1 MRLTDL
7 FPSFP
12 SVWPVD
18 DIDSSFPPSTDG
30 AALAGQ
36 LADAVEVE
44 DVITEVAS
52 DGTLTV
58 TGKLVLIDGVPAAPT
73 TLRTRLFSSMGFV
86 FAPGPDWASD
96 FRVSTTLGGG
106 YTLQV
111 DTLPL
116 QVAVPPD
123 LLAAHPD
130 PAKHGIDPGIVLS
143 DAAADTTIL
152 RDFSL
157 TIEADGAIRLEP
169 HLPISVGPCR
179 IFGLPARGLHELSF
193 ISSIARAQAVLG
205 WLVRPLD
212 PDAFM
217 FGGGGLG
224 FGGIELDWNVE
235 GTALKDL
242 RKRLHISEGAEVVI
256 EGLVLPAVGRP
267 PIPQHGS
274 FGVRR
279 SLDPG
284 ESLVDFLTF
293 EGAPVVVPLGDH
305 AHCFLSQLFFS
316 TPPEDEEWWSGLT
329 LEGGVAWAD
338 GDDADFEAELGLI
351 DGDILRLSFARTPPE
366 LGEDLPIIRLDLW
379 KVIADIF
386 RIRAGVSLKELGR
399 DSPAPG
405 AAVQALVDIMI
416 REKPGEDGSEGEP
429 VRVKAEDG
437 KPFEAVLR
445 DVGWDRGKPS
455 GNMMMPRGA
464 ELRLSRFALELHE
477 MGLVFEH
484 GATYLSISGGIREN
498 TSPLEGAVWFKRLRG
513 RLAGNPD
520 APGFQL
526 GGMGAELK
534 VEDVV
539 EVTVHGMYRREI
551 LPDGTQVREQGLG
564 GGLVIHAGGN
574 KWGLT
579 LDVFWGERVPLSG
592 ERTDYLL
599 LVVALFGAIPMG
611 PLELRGIEALYANE
625 LLPRLED
632 GDRKAGE
639 LKFHSWLKRARPT
652 AIPET
657 RGLDAWKPSKDAW
670 AFGFGAGIS
679 FTGAGEVF
687 QLKAFGVGF
696 DSPDAAGLI
705 IAVEFGMF
713 ESKKPLAL
721 GVVEYDFKRD
731 VFVLLIQLDVTLD
744 ELVDNFPESLK
755 LRVGGTITIG
765 NKPGLVALG
774 RLGALDTWIGGKLQV
789 ELSELFDLE
798 VRAALCVEWL
808 EDAHL
813 GGGFMLSV
821 RVKGGRGRV
830 RFEGWGALEVLL
842 RFLLCGSNDFV
853 ARLRFEMGFAVVL
866 FGFLRFGIAVEL
878 LAEWLAH
885 TPNYFVF
892 RVTFRFET
900 PWFLPSVSF
909 TLECAR
915 GELEPADR
923 RIVTSPLLQASCSSL
938 SGTVAARV
946 QRLDGRAGG
955 EPTALTSV
963 NALAGATGAWRGT
976 AAPVPLDAT
985 VEINFSVMLA
995 DHLGIGSFDHELGE
1009 QVSGDGDLALT
1020 TRYTLTGITMRRRP
1034 LAGGPWE
1041 VVEELTDASSPR
1053 SFRWLWDVDTRTGG
1067 QVAPKKLLL
1076 NGSTPFTVG
1085 LDNPTAD
1092 AEIIEEDPAF
1102 PCCRVAPPDVAR
1114 FDFAGEVMGPLPV
1127 GFKRPF
1133 HFRGRGT
1140 IAPVRIHGTP
1150 CAVRLPG
1157 ADGATADRVGAFLWM
1172 HGPVFT
1178 VTAFEDLAVA
1188 VLRVRVAGRQ
1198 KARLVVVALDSDGAE
1213 VARHHANT
1221 GPSSFIDVPIE
1232 PSASFRTLQVS
1243 LENLEVQ
1250 IEGLSAFVVAGG
1262 DPAALVLDSVE
1273 CVTAADREQL
1283 VRDRKR
1289 CAREASEGGGEVVT
1303 LLARHEYEVALTAK
1317 LAVRHSSTEW
1327 ESATVTERVG
1337 FVTAGPPGLNQTPE
1351 PGLELTP
1358 YVVSAPPGGNG
1369 LTYREESVHIVLSES
1384 LRVFGPGSGS
1394 GEADFRMPVTI
1405 VVDSAFDSVPA
1416 ARAAKSSHASA
1427 EWFLAH
1433 RGEPHPRLSSAFLGI
1448 VTALS
1453 RDGRVS
1459 RYRSL
1464 TEASSGV
1471 CEPDD
1476 VWHGRQPRIGVEPFD
1491 PDGRPLWDAGASYIA
1506 TLRLAGSP
1514 VVERAPFE
1522 PADLGALS
1530 NVAGSWSVV
1539 DGALTAA
1546 GSASGGFGEPT
1557 WDLLKLD
1564 VRGTIGGGGAMGAAV
1579 LVDPAHPARG
1589 VRAFVRRDLVGGGG
1603 TLRVESTSGVAI
1615 GSEPLSELAETGALT
1630 IEVFADAIRCTC
1642 GTARVSVPRDDRGP
1656 GRCAI
1661 MASDASIH
1669 MLRVRG
1675 IDMYRL
1681 PFQTSRYEG
1690 FSEHIASCPGVDRY
1704 VAGAAAEPLASLWTR
1719 LAGRIGAAMTPAAPA
1734 ADREAVFNEAA
1745 SALALPLLE
1754 DPERL
1759 HVTVASGTSDRW
1771 FLLESPEPID
1781 FVEEVELEL
1790 ERRVTRPVLSNAD
1803 RGRLGELIEA
1813 AIRGSGTGPRS
1824 FPGLPDPMV
1833 VRARLRPGAFPLGTR
1848 RPGNRLVDRKVAFTA
1863 RLVGRHLEV
1872 TEVDTG
1878 TARRIRPTAF
1888 TAADRELLRNVVV
1901 DLNRA
1906 LDIVRWHVPDIVDW
1920 IAEPV
1925 SIIQNAESTKALV
1938 LPHGAPLSDG
1948 TYRLSFAITR
1958 RWFETTEPAS
1968 PDNTY
1973 LETSVVLVELA
1984 G

>member
-7 FPSFP
+7 FPSIA
-12 SVWPVD
+12 SAWPVD
-18 DIDSSFPPSTDG
+18 DVDTSFPPSTDG
-30 AALAGQ
+30 AELAAQ

-44 DVITEVAS
+44 DVITDVGP
-52 DGTLTV
+52 DGTVTV
-58 TGKLVLIDGVPAAPT
+58 TGRLVLVNGIPPAAT
-73 TLRTRLFSSMGFV
+73 TLRTRLFPSMGFV
-86 FAPGPDWASD
+86 FAPGPDWKSD
-96 FRVSTTLGGG
+96 FRVSTTPGGG

-116 QVAVPPD
+116 QVTVPPD
-123 LLAAHPD
+123 LLGAHPD
-130 PAKHGIDPGIVLS
+130 PAKHGVDSGIALS
-143 DAAADTTIL
+143 DAAADTMIT

-179 IFGLPARGLHELSF
+179 FFGPPATAVHDLSFIASPARGRVVH
-193 ISSIARAQAVLG
+193 G

-212 PDAFM
+212 PGAFP

-224 FGGIELDWNVE
+224 FGGIELDWSAE
-235 GTALKDL
+235 GTALEDF
-242 RKRLHISEGAEVVI
+242 RKRLRISEDAEIVI
-256 EGLVLPAVGRP
+256 EDVVLPSVGLP
-267 PIPQHGS
+267 PVPQHGS

-284 ESLVDFLTF
+284 ESLAEFLTF
-293 EGAPVVVPLGDH
+293 KDAPVIVPLGDH
-305 AHCFLSQLFFS
+305 AHLFLSRLFFS
-316 TPPEDEEWWSGLT
+316 TPPEGEDWWSGLT

-351 DGDILRLSFARTPPE
+351 DGDVLRLSFARTPPE
-366 LGEDLPIIRLDLW
+366 LGQDVPIIRLDLW

-405 AAVQALVDIMI
+405 AAVQALIDIMI
-416 REKPGEDGSEGEP
+416 REKPGEDGGGEEP
-429 VRVKAEDG
+429 VRVKTEDG
-437 KPFEAVLR
+437 KPFEAALT

-455 GNMMMPRGA
+455 GNMVMPRGA
-464 ELRLSRFALELHE
+464 ELHLSRFALELHE

-484 GATYLSISGGIREN
+484 GATYLSLSGGIREK
-498 TSPLEGAVWFKRLRG
+498 TSPLEGAIWFKRLRG

-526 GGMGAELK
+526 GGLGAELK

-539 EVTVHGMYRREI
+539 EITVHGMYRQDV
-551 LPDGTQVREQGLG
+551 LPDGTRVREQGLG
-564 GGLVIHAGGN
+564 GGIVIHAGGN

-599 LVVALFGAIPMG
+599 MMVALFGAIPMG

-652 AIPET
+652 AVPET

-687 QLKAFGVGF
+687 QLKAFGAGF
-696 DSPDAAGLI
+696 DSPDASGLVI
-705 IAVEFGMF
+705 VVEFGMF
-713 ESKKPLAL
+713 ESEKPLAL
-721 GVVEYDFKRD
+721 GVFEYDFKRD
-731 VFVLLIQLDVTLD
+731 AFVLLIQVDITLD
-744 ELVDNFPESLK
+744 ELVDNFPEDLK
-755 LRVGGTITIG
+755 LRIGGTITIG

-774 RLGALDTWIGGKLQV
+774 RLNALDTWIGGKLRV
-789 ELSELFDLE
+789 DLSELFALE

-808 EDAHL
+808 ENTHV

-821 RVKGGRGRV
+821 SVKGRMGVIRL
-830 RFEGWGALEVLL
+830 EGWGALEVLL
-842 RFLLCGSNDFV
+842 RFMLCGSNDFV

-866 FGFLRFGIAVEL
+866 FGFLRFGIAVAL

-885 TPNYFVF
+885 VPNYFVF

-900 PWFLPSVSF
+900 PWFLPNVSY
-909 TLECAR
+909 TLECVR

-923 RIVTSPLLQASCSSL
+923 RVVTSPLLQASCASL

-946 QRLDGRAGG
+946 QRLDGREGG
-955 EPTALTSV
+955 EPTALASV
-963 NALAGATGAWRGT
+963 NSLAGTAGAWRGT
-976 AAPVPLDAT
+976 AEPVPLDAT

-995 DHLGIGSFDHELGE
+995 DRLGIGSVDPDLGE

-1020 TRYTLTGITMRRRP
+1020 TRYALTGITTRRRP

-1053 SFRWLWDVDTRTGG
+1053 NFRWLWDVDTRIRGE
-1067 QVAPKKLLL
+1067 VAPKKLLL

-1085 LDNPTAD
+1085 LDNPAAD
-1092 AEIIEEDPAF
+1092 GEIMEEDPTF
-1102 PCCRVAPPDVAR
+1102 PCCRLAPPDVAR
-1114 FDFAGEVMGPLPV
+1114 FDFAGELEGPLPM
-1127 GFKRPF
+1127 GFTRPF
-1133 HFRGRGT
+1133 HFQDRGT
-1140 IAPVRIHGTP
+1140 VAPLRIHGAP
-1150 CAVRLPG
+1150 CAVRPPG
-1157 ADGATADRVGAFLWM
+1157 ADGATADRVGAFLWT

-1178 VTAFEDLAVA
+1178 VTASEDLAVA
-1188 VLRVRVAGRQ
+1188 VLRVSVAGGQ
-1198 KARLVVVALDSDGAE
+1198 KARLVVVALDAVGEE
-1213 VARHHANT
+1213 VARHHDHT
-1221 GPSSFIDVPIE
+1221 GPSSFIDVAIQ
-1232 PSASFRTLQVS
+1232 PSVSFRTLRVS
-1243 LENLEVQ
+1243 LENFEVQ
-1250 IEGLSAFVVAGG
+1250 VEHFTAFNAAGG
-1262 DPAALVLDSVE
+1262 DPAVLVLDSVE

-1283 VRDRKR
+1283 IRDRER
-1289 CAREASEGGGEVVT
+1289 CAREASDGRGEVVT
-1303 LLARHEYEVALTAK
+1303 FLARHEYEIALTTE

-1327 ESATVTERVG
+1327 ESTTVTERVR
-1337 FVTAGPPGLNQTPE
+1337 FVTAGPPGLNETPE

-1369 LTYREESVHIVLSES
+1369 LTYREESAHIVLSES

-1394 GEADFRMPVTI
+1394 GEAGFRMPVTI

-1416 ARAAKSSHASA
+1416 ARAAKSSHESE
-1427 EWFLAH
+1427 EWFLAN
-1433 RGEPHPRLSSAFLGI
+1433 RGEPDPLVSSAFLGI
-1448 VTALS
+1448 AAALS
-1453 RDGRVS
+1453 RDGRVG
-1459 RYRSL
+1459 RYRRL
-1464 TEASSGV
+1464 TEVSSGA

-1476 VWHGRQPRIGVEPFD
+1476 VWHVQQPRIGVEPFD
-1491 PDGRPLWDAGASYIA
+1491 PDGRPLWDAAASYMA

-1522 PADLGALS
+1522 PADLSAFS
-1530 NVAGSWSVV
+1530 NVAGSWTVV
-1539 DGALTAA
+1539 DGALMAA
-1546 GSASGGFGEPT
+1546 GSASGRFGEPT
-1557 WDLLKLD
+1557 WDLLKLE
-1564 VRGTIGGGGAMGAAV
+1564 VRGTIGDGGAMGAAV
-1579 LVDPAHPARG
+1579 LLDPALPTRG
-1589 VRAFVRRDLVGGGG
+1589 VRAFVERGPGSGG
-1603 TLRVESTSGVAI
+1603 TLRVESTSGVAL
-1615 GSEPLSELAETGALT
+1615 GSEPLSEVAETSALT
-1630 IEVFADAIRCTC
+1630 IEVFADAIRCAS

-1656 GRCAI
+1656 GRCAV
-1661 MASDASIH
+1661 MARDASIH
-1669 MLRVRG
+1669 VLRVRG
-1675 IDMYRL
+1675 IDMFRL
-1681 PFQTSRYEG
+1681 PFRTSRFEG
-1690 FSEHIASCPGVDRY
+1690 FSEHIASCTGVDRY
-1704 VAGAAAEPLASLWTR
+1704 DADAAAEALASLWAR
-1719 LAGRIGAAMTPAAPA
+1719 LAGRIGAAMTPAVPA

-1759 HVTVASGTSDRW
+1759 HVTVASAASDRW

-1790 ERRVTRPVLSNAD
+1790 ERRVTRSVLSNAD
-1803 RGRLGELIEA
+1803 RARLGELIQA
-1813 AIRGSGTGPRS
+1813 AIRGAGPGPRPFLS
-1824 FPGLPDPMV
+1824 LPDPIG
-1833 VRARLRPGAFPLGTR
+1833 VRARLGPGAFPVGAR
-1848 RPGNRLVDRKVAFTA
+1848 RPWDRLVDRKVAFTA

-1872 TEVDTG
+1872 IEAATG
-1878 TARRIRPTAF
+1878 TVRRIRTTAF
-1888 TAADRELLRNVVV
+1888 TPADRELLRDVVV
-1901 DLNRA
+1901 DLNLA
-1906 LDIVRWHVPDIVDW
+1906 LDIVRWHVPDIVEW

-1925 SIIQNAESTKALV
+1925 SIIQNAEATKALV
-1938 LPHGAPLSDG
+1938 LPHGAPLADG

-1958 RWFETTEPAS
+1958 HWFETTEPTG

-1973 LETSVVLVELA
+1973 LETGVVLVELA